1 MTSPASANFYADFK
15 GLAELKHSAG
25 QQDPKA
31 LREAA
36 RQFESIFTKM
46 MLKSMREAS
55 LGESLLDNDQS
66 KFYLEMFDN
75 QLAVQLSEGKGLGL
89 AEMMVRQLTQSN
101 GGFPIAG
108 NGELKPMPL
117 VSPTVAT
124 PMPLPAATPA
134 SQLNLPPLPVA
145 APQTVAPIAP
155 APSPKPQAPGPIAPI
170 AMTPEEFV
178 RNMWSHAQAAGEELG
193 VDPQTLIAHA
203 ALETGWGKSI
213 PCNADGSCSYNLFG
227 IKAGGKWQ
235 GESVRVNTLEFEDGV
250 AVRKRENF
258 RAYASPAD
266 SFRDYAA
273 LIKNS
278 PRYQAALGVGG
289 DAEKFASALQQ
300 GGYATDPNYAQKLT
314 KTALSVV
321 ERAGALLKTTAT
333 QPIASLSRIA
343 AGGKL

>member
-1 MTSPASANFYADFK
+1 MTAPANANFYADFK
-15 GLAELKHSAG
+15 GLAELKHAAG

-89 AEMMVRQLTQSN
+89 AEMMVRQLTQSS
-101 GGFPIAG
+101 GGLPNAG
-108 NGELKPMPL
+108 KGELKPMPL
-117 VSPTVAT
+117 VSPTAPT
-124 PMPLPAATPA
+124 PMPLPVATPA
-134 SQLNLPPLPVA
+134 SQLPLPPLPVA
-145 APQTVAPIAP
+145 APKSVAPVAP
-155 APSPKPQAPGPIAPI
+155 TQAPKPQAPGPIAPI

-178 RNMWSHAQAAGEELG
+178 RNMWSHAQAAGQELG

-235 GESVRVNTLEFEDGV
+235 GDSVRVNTLEFEDGV

-273 LIKNS
+273 LLKNS
-278 PRYQAALGVGG
+278 PRYQAALGAGS
-289 DAEKFASALQQ
+289 DAEKFATALQN

-314 KTALSVV
+314 KTALGVV
-321 ERAGALLKTTAT
+321 ERVGALLKSAAA
-333 QPIASLSRIA
+333 QPISIGSRTS
-343 AGGKL
+343 GGGRI